1 MHGLVIRLTLAR
13 DIQLEALGG
22 VALHRLFHT
31 LEKTGLEVKSL
42 ALQAVGPGF
51 AIALQGIREVGHGH
65 RLGILSCLDD
75 HVIRADKAD
84 RSATEAAR
92 AAENAEFLE
101 EYRRN
106 RKPHSAE
113 EIAEMRAAFG
123 PGTKVV
129 DIITGETI
137 NL

>member
-1 MHGLVIRLTLAR
+1 MTRFMKELNGDLGAFWKAEAEKELAR
-13 DIQLEALGG
+13 IKEDLEAGRITIDENG
-22 VALHRLFHT
+22 VARNCIGRALMDDM
-31 LEKTGLEVKSL
+31 LEKLSL
-42 ALQAVGPGF
+42 VT
-51 AIALQGIREVGHGH
+51 
-65 RLGILSCLDD
+65 
-75 HVIRADKAD
+75 DKANT
-84 RSATEAAR
+84 SATEAAR

-101 EYRRN
+101 EYRRS

>member
-1 MHGLVIRLTLAR
+1 MTRFMKELNGELGAFWKAEAEKELAR
-13 DIQLEALGG
+13 IKADLEAGKITIDENG
-22 VALHRLFHT
+22 VARNCIGRALMDDM
-31 LEKTGLEVKSL
+31 LEKL
-42 ALQAVGPGF
+42 ALVT
-51 AIALQGIREVGHGH
+51 
-65 RLGILSCLDD
+65 
-75 HVIRADKAD
+75 DKAD

-113 EIAEMRAAFG
+113 EIAEMRSAFG
-123 PGTKVV
+123 AGTKVV

-137 NL
+137 TL

>member
-1 MHGLVIRLTLAR
+1 MTRFMKELNGDLGASWKAEAEKELAR
-13 DIQLEALGG
+13 IKADLEAGQITIDENG
-22 VALHRLFHT
+22 VARNCIGRALMDDM
-31 LEKTGLEVKSL
+31 LEKL
-42 ALQAVGPGF
+42 ALVT
-51 AIALQGIREVGHGH
+51 
-65 RLGILSCLDD
+65 
-75 HVIRADKAD
+75 DKAD

-113 EIAEMRAAFG
+113 EIAEMRSAFG
-123 PGTKVV
+123 AGTKVV

-137 NL
+137 TL

>member
-1 MHGLVIRLTLAR
+1 MTRFMKELNGDLGAYWKAEAEKELAR
-13 DIQLEALGG
+13 IKADLEAGQITIDENG
-22 VALHRLFHT
+22 VARNCIGRALMDDM
-31 LEKTGLEVKSL
+31 LEKL
-42 ALQAVGPGF
+42 ALVT
-51 AIALQGIREVGHGH
+51 
-65 RLGILSCLDD
+65 
-75 HVIRADKAD
+75 DKAD

-113 EIAEMRAAFG
+113 EIAEMRSAFG
-123 PGTKVV
+123 AGTKVV

-137 NL
+137 TL